1 MREIE
6 MDPLL
11 EEREIGPSSFIFRKV
26 SLASDLHQIV
36 NRFLCN
42 QLFLMVLVFWA
53 RARDELIKQSREMMI
68 QMSSNGFF
76 AFIVSDWDHARVV
89 KKMRVLS
96 RNLFCKKDCALKR
109 FRVPILGGGKIE
121 SRRSVPKSI
130 SRSVPVLLEQ
140 ISPELI
146 DVISRL
152 KLRVLQRSIE
162 LKQDP

>member
-11 EEREIGPSSFIFRKV
+11 QEREIWPSSFIFRKV

-42 QLFLMVLVFWA
+42 QLFFMVFVFWA
-53 RARDELIKQSREMMI
+53 RARDELIEQDREMMI
-68 QMSSNGFF
+68 QMPSNGFF
-76 AFIVSDWDHARVV
+76 AFIVSDRDHARVV

-96 RNLFCKKDCALKR
+96 RYLFYKKDRALKR
-109 FRVPILGGGKIE
+109 FRVPILGGGKIK
-121 SRRSVPKSI
+121 SRRSVSW
-130 SRSVPVLLEQ
+130 SVRILLEQ

-152 KLRVLQRSIE
+152 KLRILQRSIE